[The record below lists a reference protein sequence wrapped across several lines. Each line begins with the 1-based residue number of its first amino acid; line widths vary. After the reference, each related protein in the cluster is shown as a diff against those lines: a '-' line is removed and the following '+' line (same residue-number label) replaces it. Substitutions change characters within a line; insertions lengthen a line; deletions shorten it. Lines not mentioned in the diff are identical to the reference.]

1 MMNAEIICVGTE
13 LLLGNIVNTN
23 AAFIAERLSRLGI
36 GCYNQCVVGDN
47 MDRVLAQLKESS
59 SRSDIII
66 LSGGLGP
73 TEDDM
78 TKEAVA
84 KFCRLPLVEDAA
96 SRKSIEEYFAKRGS
110 EPTENNWKQALL
122 PKGATAVPNANG
134 TAPGIILETKACKY
148 ILLPGPPVELEA
160 MFDTQIMPYLSSLGN
175 GVIFSRT
182 VKLVGVGESKAETMI
197 KDMIDA
203 QTNPTIATY
212 AKTGEVHI
220 RVTASAADEKEGK
233 KLVKPV
239 VKELKAR
246 FGSDV
251 YTTEEGVGLEEAILD
266 LLKAGSMTLSTVES
280 CTGGLIG
287 SRIVSVPGASDV
299 YKCGFITY
307 SNKSKR
313 KLVGVKKGTLDK
325 YGAVSK
331 QVASEMAKGGASVS
345 KSDVCISV
353 TGIAGPDGGTEEKP
367 VGLVYIGCCVKG
379 EVKVKEFR
387 FSGNRSK
394 IRNLSA
400 TNGLI
405 LARECIL
412 EYMSKV
418 NFG

>member
-1 MMNAEIICVGTE
+1 MNAEIICVGTE

-23 AAFIAERLSRLGI
+23 AAFIAERISRLGI

-47 MDRVLAQLKESS
+47 MDRCLSQLKESS

-84 KFCRLPLVEDAA
+84 AFTKLPLVEDAV
-96 SRKSIEEYFAKRGS
+96 SRRSIEEYFAKRGI
-110 EPTENNWKQALL
+110 EPTENNWKQALV
-122 PKGATAVPNANG
+122 PKGAKAVPNANG
-134 TAPGIILETKACKY
+134 TAPGIILETKNCKY
-148 ILLPGPPVELEA
+148 ILLPGPPIELEA
-160 MFDTQIMPYLSSLGN
+160 MFDSQIMPYLQSLGA
-175 GVIFSRT
+175 GSIFSRT
-182 VKLVGVGESKAETMI
+182 VKIVGVGESKAETMI
-197 KDMIDA
+197 KDLIDS
-203 QTNPTIATY
+203 QDNPTIATY
-212 AKTGEVHI
+212 AKTAEVHI
-220 RVTASAADEKEGK
+220 RVTAYGEDEKQAR

-246 FGSDV
+246 FGSNV
-251 YTTEEGVGLEEAILD
+251 YAAEDEASLEQAIIELLD
-266 LLKAGSMTLSTVES
+266 SNKMTLSTVES
-280 CTGGLIG
+280 CTGGL
-287 SRIVSVPGASDV
+287 VSSTVVGVPGASEV
-299 YKCGFITY
+299 FKCGFVTY

-331 QVASEMAKGGASVS
+331 QVATEMAKGGAAVS

-353 TGIAGPDGGTEEKP
+353 TGIAGPDGGTDEKP
-367 VGLVYIGCCVKG
+367 VGLVYIGCYVRG
-379 EVKVKEFR
+379 DVKVKEFH
-387 FSGNRSK
+387 FSGNRNKVRS
-394 IRNLSA
+394 LSA
-400 TNGLI
+400 KNALI

-412 EYMSKV
+412 EYISKV

>member
-412 EYMSKV
+412 EYIDNK
-418 NFG
+418 